1 MNVSE
6 NAKNIISNCRF
17 CWMCRH
23 ICPIG
28 NATGLERNTARA
40 RAMCAFLVVN
50 GDTKSE
56 EIADNLY
63 ECALCGACT
72 NNCMTGFDPKVFVR
86 EMRTQLVLEGKT
98 PEYIVKLIENY
109 VNCGNIYGE
118 EICDC
123 IKSDL
128 IEKNSDTLVFMGSD
142 AVIKSPTSVKNVKTL
157 LDKAGIDFTFSEN
170 NDAGSSIYFLTGK
183 TNETLE
189 TAKKTATLM
198 NKYKT
203 VVVYDPVDLSMIL
216 HEYKE
221 WGIEVNAKIIGFN
234 EYLLGLIESGALKV
248 KKSNVEYTLQDNYAY
263 ARELDDVNF
272 GRKLI
277 EKVGVVKDVLLIRK
291 EANLAGNLIMN
302 EYMPEVIKMVAFNRF
317 EEARRMD
324 CDVIVTESPAEYE
337 ILKANLPQGKRV
349 ISVEE
354 MILENI

>member
-1 MNVSE
+1 MNITE
-6 NAKNIISNCRF
+6 KAKKIADSCRF

-40 RAMCAFLVVN
+40 RALGVSLVVRN
-50 GDTKSE
+50 ATKID
-56 EIADNLY
+56 EIADNIY

-72 NNCMTGFDPKVFVR
+72 NNCMTGWDPKVFVR
-86 EMRTQLVLEGKT
+86 ETRAQLALENKLPT
-98 PEYIVKLIENY
+98 YITKLIENY
-109 VNCGNIYGE
+109 INCGNIYGKDV
-118 EICDC
+118 CDC
-123 IKSDL
+123 IKDDL
-128 IEKNSDTLVFMGSD
+128 TEKSADTLVFMGSD
-142 AVIKSPTSVKNVKTL
+142 AVIKSPTSVKNVKSL
-157 LDKAGIDFTFSEN
+157 LTKAGVNFTFNQN

-221 WGIEVNAKIIGFN
+221 WGIEIKAKIIGFN
-234 EYLLGLIESGALKV
+234 EYVLGLIESGALKV
-248 KKSNVEYTLQDNYAY
+248 KKSNVEYTLQDNFAY
-263 ARELDDVNF
+263 ARELDDVNY

-302 EYMPEVIKMVAFNRF
+302 EYMPEVIKAVALNRL

-324 CDVIVTESPAEYE
+324 CKVIVTENPAEYE
-337 ILKANLPQGKRV
+337 ILKSNKQDVVRV
-349 ISVEE
+349 ISIEE